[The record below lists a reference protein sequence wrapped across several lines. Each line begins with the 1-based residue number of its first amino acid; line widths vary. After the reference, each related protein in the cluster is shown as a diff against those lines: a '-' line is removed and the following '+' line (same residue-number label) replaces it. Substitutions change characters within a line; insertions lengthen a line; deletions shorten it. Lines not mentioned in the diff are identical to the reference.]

1 MASLQGLPID
11 PHRLQHLSALDPA
24 AWWGCLA
31 WSATH
36 PHVCEKLPRLNNNDP
51 HKLPQAYS
59 IRFLS
64 IQEIQQSARKQLSKS
79 FGGGTDQTA
88 PTRSSQVHRVSTAGS
103 SLGFQVWAM
112 TAGPLD
118 EMFHR
123 KNCREEKWKA
133 WIVGWTCNG
142 WKLIEAHDMFGAQ
155 GYFFL
160 GNFWRIP
167 SMDERPSCGYH
178 LTKPTV
184 MWDHFGTTCLQPMKL
199 LKVGKVLKTIE
210 NVLVCHE
217 T

>member
-103 SLGFQVWAM
+103 GLGFQVWAM

-123 KNCREEKWKA
+123 KNCREDKWKA
-133 WIVGWTCNG
+133 WIVGRTCNG

-155 GYFFL
+155 GYVFFGQL
-160 GNFWRIP
+160 LANSNYGRKTLLRIP
-167 SMDERPSCGYH
+167 SYEANSDVGSFWHHMPSA
-178 LTKPTV
+178 
-184 MWDHFGTTCLQPMKL
+184 
-199 LKVGKVLKTIE
+199 
-210 NVLVCHE
+210 HE
-217 T
+217 TS

>member
-36 PHVCEKLPRLNNNDP
+36 PHVCEMLPRLNNNDP

-64 IQEIQQSARKQLSKS
+64 RPSRKSNNLQENNFQNPLD
-79 FGGGTDQTA
+79 GTDQTA

-103 SLGFQVWAM
+103 GLGFQVWAM
-112 TAGPLD
+112 TAPGPLD

-133 WIVGWTCNG
+133 WIVGRTCNG

-155 GYFFL
+155 GYVFF
-160 GNFWRIP
+160 GNFW
-167 SMDERPSCGYH
+167 
-178 LTKPTV
+178 
-184 MWDHFGTTCLQPMKL
+184 
-199 LKVGKVLKTIE
+199 
-210 NVLVCHE
+210 
-217 T
+217 

>member
-133 WIVGWTCNG
+133 WIVGRTCKCNG

-155 GYFFL
+155 GYVFFWATFGGFQL
-160 GNFWRIP
+160 W
-167 SMDERPSCGYH
+167 
-178 LTKPTV
+178 TKDPLA
-184 MWDHFGTTCLQPMKL
+184 D
-199 LKVGKVLKTIE
+199 TI
-210 NVLVCHE
+210 LRSQQ
-217 T
+217 